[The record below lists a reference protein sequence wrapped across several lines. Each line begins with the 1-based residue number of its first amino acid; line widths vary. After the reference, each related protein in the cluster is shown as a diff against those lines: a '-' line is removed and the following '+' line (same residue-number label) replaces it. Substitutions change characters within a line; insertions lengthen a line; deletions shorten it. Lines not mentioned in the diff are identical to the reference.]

1 MSGRGA
7 GGHVH
12 REAAGGAAAALSLV
26 APMAGLELQEGG
38 KMGMNVLMNQ
48 AVGTN
53 RGIMD
58 GTLTGGVINIVNNV
72 NGVTE
77 NSLHEEMNK
86 AKTENTFNSDV
97 NRQAVYPSE

>member
-1 MSGRGA
+1 MI
-7 GGHVH
+7 
-12 REAAGGAAAALSLV
+12 
-26 APMAGLELQEGG
+26 
-38 KMGMNVLMNQ
+38 Q

-53 RGIMD
+53 RGVMD